1 MQYVP
6 SLLSPGTAPETGSE
20 VKALAGI
27 RRAKP
32 VQARTLPPLVVQP
45 HARHEAPPEA
55 AGDEERRHDPH
66 VHGERRLYC
75 RRLQHLPMLVE
86 LRSEIDRR
94 QRNQRA
100 NDIAEHIDVKV

>member
-32 VQARTLPPLVVQP
+32 VQARTF
-45 HARHEAPPEA
+45 AA
-55 AGDEERRHDPH
+55 AG
-66 VHGERRLYC
+66 GATA
-75 RRLQHLPMLVE
+75 
-86 LRSEIDRR
+86 
-94 QRNQRA
+94 RA
-100 NDIAEHIDVKV
+100 A